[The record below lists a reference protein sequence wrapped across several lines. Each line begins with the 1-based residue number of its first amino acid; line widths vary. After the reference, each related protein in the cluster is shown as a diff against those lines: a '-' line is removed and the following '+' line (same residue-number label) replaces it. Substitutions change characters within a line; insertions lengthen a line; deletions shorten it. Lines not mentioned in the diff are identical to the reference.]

1 MMGEAVSNSLP
12 LNIVTYF
19 IPVLFYFLG
28 LNSEMEQFKA
38 LLREKK
44 SLLYGFSI
52 QFVLLP
58 LIGLIVSEIFSYSLF
73 AVAAVIVMIVPG
85 GHISGLLTHIKE
97 GNVPLSFFL
106 TSFASVISP
115 LTITFWLTIATTRSG
130 EYSIDVA
137 DSFIQLFLFV
147 CLPFIFGMVSKIKL
161 LKFTKLIFNPLD
173 KFLKLLII
181 LVSIWAPID
190 LRTYIIDNL
199 QEGIL
204 ISVTSLIVIFFI
216 SRRIITIS
224 KIDLTNAKTLQIEA
238 LCQNFPIVLAI
249 SLALDLPEIAIYGV
263 IFYLVSTVV
272 AVSYSFLKKY

>member
-58 LIGLIVSEIFSYSLF
+58 LIGLLVSEIFSYSLF

-190 LRTYIIDNL
+190 LRTYIINNL

-204 ISVTSLIVIFFI
+204 ISVTSLITIFFI

>member
-73 AVAAVIVMIVPG
+73 AIAAVIVMIVPG

-161 LKFTKLIFNPLD
+161 LKFTKLIFYPLD

-190 LRTYIIDNL
+190 LRTYIINNL

-204 ISVTSLIVIFFI
+204 ISVTSLITIFFI